1 MTKKKTTATDAKR
14 WHKRA
19 DALFNAS
26 VADDDSRGALQSIT
40 VGLKAL
46 ELSAEKEKEQAA
58 EAKLPSDGQQSPQEF
73 FDEILRHHDAAE
85 TDESRFLRYLG
96 WALESAYSYSGDPE
110 ILGHFE
116 QVLRLC
122 NSELLGEYL
131 DYQQRRIKAG
141 DRNDLLQP

>member
-1 MTKKKTTATDAKR
+1 MTKKKTTATEAKR

-19 DALFNAS
+19 DALFSAS
-26 VADDDSRGALQSIT
+26 VADDDSRAALQSIS

-58 EAKLPSDGQQSPQEF
+58 EAKSPANQQTPQEF
-73 FDEILRHHDAAE
+73 LDEILRKHDEAE

-122 NSELLGEYL
+122 NSELLGEFL
-131 DYQQRRIKAG
+131 DYQQRRIASG
-141 DRNDLLQP
+141 DLNDLLQP